1 MLPGQ
6 MLLGQM
12 TFWQLKFVQ
21 YGPRNLLLKFGQNW
35 VSNSWDIAY
44 IEFVWVGGRWMGG
57 GLNSFYCQTQLR
69 LCYFELRLIWGF
81 DNIFWTNKI
90 FASCICCI
98 LNFFTQNLLDL
109 INFLNTIFC
118 SIKKKF
124 EQHFFNTNFFF
135 SILNFFGTNFF
146 WPSNFFYQFFCTK
159 NSFLTKIFFITKF
172 FHPKFTQDI
181 IIYHLDNC
189 CTDKCQGGFTLI
201 MLLVNFVPNSRYIVK
216 FLLIYFVKGWCCCQ
230 SQHKLNSTS
239 TPIEAEIALIPFY
252 PINHLATHAPTW
264 GGWPGREGLKKRRI
278 I

>member
-1 MLPGQ
+1 
-6 MLLGQM
+6 
-12 TFWQLKFVQ
+12 
-21 YGPRNLLLKFGQNW
+21 
-35 VSNSWDIAY
+35 
-44 IEFVWVGGRWMGG
+44 MGG

-98 LNFFTQNLLDL
+98 LNFFTQNLLRPKYFKDTHL
-109 INFLNTIFC
+109 KGNEVLYLNLFWTWSIFWTQYFVRLKKNLSNIFLTPI
-118 SIKKKF
+118 
-124 EQHFFNTNFFF
+124 FF